1 MRCYIIYDM
10 CMYDIIYDITD
21 YDIIETMIS
30 HIYLEEVS

>member
-1 MRCYIIYDM
+1 M

-21 YDIIETMIS
+21 YDIIETMTS